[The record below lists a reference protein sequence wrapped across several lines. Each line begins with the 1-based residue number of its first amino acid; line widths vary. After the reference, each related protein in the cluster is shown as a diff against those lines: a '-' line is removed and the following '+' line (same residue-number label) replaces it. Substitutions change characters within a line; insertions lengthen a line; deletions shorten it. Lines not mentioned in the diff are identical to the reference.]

1 MSVGRFAQTGREI
14 FLHPDGAC
22 ICMTMCA
29 GKASVRDCT
38 LKSSEHVDT
47 KMCFVYAYT
56 HLKLDQ
62 VHPPVRT
69 DIYLESV
76 QMDSRLQVDI
86 LSIFQRKEREDKK
99 TMFLN

>member
-1 MSVGRFAQTGREI
+1 MYDYVCRQSECAR
-14 FLHPDGAC
+14 LHSKVIRARRHQNVLC
-22 ICMTMCA
+22 
-29 GKASVRDCT
+29 
-38 LKSSEHVDT
+38 
-47 KMCFVYAYT
+47 T